1 MLDFTKEIA
10 LDKKKYRIY
19 RMAQACVYSAAILA
33 ALYLADSV
41 LFPSVDFNFSFADPA
56 SSRNGFV
63 PQYRDGSE
71 MKSGRIPKGSQIY
84 FDTALLGNFSHVEI
98 SLTRDQNFKKLQN
111 VKVEMR
117 KSYQAFLYPEGA
129 PIGFRDG
136 TLIKNNGKYY
146 IVSGGKF
153 RQFGS
158 DKIISAFGFPKDA
171 FLDASDDDMKY
182 NEAGEMIADSTT
194 YPDFSIFKTAGRYYI
209 LENGML
215 REFVSQEAYLSRY
228 EENQAIPKDES
239 FIRSFTLSKEQLG
252 FSDGS
257 LVAYGTSGF
266 VVSGKEILP
275 ISNAG
280 TFVDKG
286 FKWEDIKNISGDE
299 FSLYSQALKH
309 FSDSSPHPDGTIF
322 LTSDTHLWYMVEG
335 ERKHPLPSDAI
346 ASTWIKGRSPVT
358 VSSAGAGVLS
368 SCIINEDSSGKTSCK
383 LIIPP
388 SAYQELPGVDYE
400 FDIVSENDMKLTN
413 IEAFFTQDMTKNNL
427 KTSVL
432 GLLRRIKSNYG
443 STQ

>member
-1 MLDFTKEIA
+1 MFDFTKEIS
-10 LDKKKYRIY
+10 LEKKKYRIY
-19 RMAQACVYSAAILA
+19 RIAQAGVYLGAALV

-56 SSRNGFV
+56 SSRNGFI

-71 MKSGRIPKGSQIY
+71 MKNGRIAKGSQIY
-84 FDTALLGNFSHVEI
+84 FDTALLGNFSRVEI
-98 SLTRDQNFKKLQN
+98 SLTRDPDFKKLQG

-117 KSYQAFLYPEGA
+117 KSYQAFLYPEGT
-129 PIGFRDG
+129 PIGFKNG
-136 TLIKNNGKYY
+136 TLVKNNGKYY
-146 IVSGGKF
+146 IVSDDKF

-158 DKIISAFGFPKDA
+158 EKIISDFGFPKDA
-171 FLDASDDDMKY
+171 FLTASDDDMKHS
-182 NEAGEMIADSTT
+182 GMGDVIADSST
-194 YPDFSIFKTAGRYYI
+194 YPDFSIFKAAGRYYA
-209 LENGML
+209 LEDGVL
-215 REFVSQEAYLSRY
+215 HEFVSREAYLSQY
-228 EENQAIPKDES
+228 EENQAIPKNES
-239 FIRSFTLSKEQLG
+239 FINSFTVSENQLG

-275 ISNAG
+275 ISNAA

-335 ERKHPLPSDAI
+335 EEKHILPSDAI
-346 ASTWIKGRSPVT
+346 ASTWIKGRSPVL

-368 SCIINEDSSGKTSCK
+368 SCTINEDSSGGTSCK

-413 IEAFFTQDMTKNNL
+413 IEAFFTEDITKNNL
-427 KTSVL
+427 KTSLL
-432 GLLRRIKSNYG
+432 GLLRRIRSNYG
-443 STQ
+443 NTQ